1 MSAPHDTADAR
12 LAPRSVPVGQG
23 PKERLG
29 RILLV
34 DDQEQNRD
42 MLARRLERRGYE
54 VICRCDALSVEEDV
68 LTEHVDL
75 VLLDWLMPERSGLE
89 ALIGLRQ
96 RFDVER
102 LPVIVLTALDDSET
116 VAQALEAG
124 ASDYITKPIDMRVLL
139 ARLKVQFDRRAAVH
153 ALDRIRDHL
162 ESTVQTRTQDLLDAN
177 AHLSAEIAEREAAEA
192 RAHRLAR
199 NDTLTG
205 LANRRH
211 FMEEIDRRIAHSDP
225 AVDRFA
231 LLFIDL
237 DRFKPINDVYG
248 HMIGDQV
255 LQCVAQRLTNCLR
268 EDSFAARLG
277 GDEFAVILECTDE
290 RDRIAAAAARIGA
303 EIAAAVPINGLRL
316 AVSASIGIA
325 VFPED
330 GRDAETLLQNG
341 DAAMLRAKSSRNA
354 FRFFDASLD
363 ETLKTRAA
371 LEGEL
376 RMAIPEEKV
385 LPFFQPF
392 LNLVTGEL
400 EGFEVLARWRRA
412 NGMMSPPTEFI
423 GVAEEAGLIDALFW
437 SLLRRACEKALKQP
451 GDFTLAVNISA
462 SQVRDEW
469 FPEKVLRT
477 LNETG
482 FPAARLEVEV
492 TENSMI
498 SDIDR
503 AKRALLS
510 LKNQNVSI
518 ALDDFGTGFS
528 SLSMLRELPIDRVKI
543 DTSFVSRMLTEPS
556 SAAIVDTILA
566 LGRTLNLKVTAEGVE
581 TVEVADRLRALG
593 CVAAQGF
600 LFGAA
605 RELPIYEP
613 EARRH
618 RA

>member
-1 MSAPHDTADAR
+1 MSSPNEPADTRAS
-12 LAPRSVPVGQG
+12 P
-23 PKERLG
+23 RLG

-54 VICRCDALSVEEDV
+54 VLCRADALNVEDEIAVERPDI
-68 LTEHVDL
+68 
-75 VLLDWLMPERSGLE
+75 VLLDWLMPERSGLD
-89 ALIGLRQ
+89 ALIGLRTKC
-96 RFDVER
+96 DAER
-102 LPVIVLTALDDSET
+102 LPIIVLTALDDSET

-124 ASDYITKPIDMRVLL
+124 ANDYITKPIDMRVLM

-153 ALDRIRDHL
+153 ALDRIRDNL
-162 ESTVQTRTQDLLDAN
+162 ESTVQSRTQDLLDAN
-177 AHLSAEIAEREAAEA
+177 ANLSAEIAERQAAES

-199 NDTLTG
+199 HDPLTG

-211 FMEEIDRRIAHSDP
+211 FMEEIDRRIAHCDP
-225 AVDRFA
+225 RSDRFA
-231 LLFIDL
+231 LMFVDL

-248 HMIGDQV
+248 HLVGDQM
-255 LQCVAQRLTNCLR
+255 LQSVASRLAKCLR

-277 GDEFAVILECTDE
+277 GDEFAVLIECGE
-290 RDRIAAAAARIGA
+290 SRDQIAAAAGRVGA
-303 EIAAAVPINGLRL
+303 EISTPVPINGQRL

-330 GRDAETLLQNG
+330 GRDAEALLQNG
-341 DAAMLRAKSSRNA
+341 DAAMLRAKASRNA
-354 FRFFDASLD
+354 FRFFDPSLD
-363 ETLKTRAA
+363 ETLKARAA

-376 RMAIPEEKV
+376 RIAIPEQQV
-385 LPFFQPF
+385 RPYFQP
-392 LNLVTGEL
+392 LINMADGRL
-400 EGFEVLARWRRA
+400 EGFEVLARWKRS
-412 NGMMSPPTEFI
+412 NGVMARPAEFI
-423 GVAEEAGLIDALFW
+423 AVAEEAGLIDDLFW
-437 SLLRRACEKALKQP
+437 VLFRRACEMALQQP
-451 GDFTLAVNISA
+451 GNFKLAVNISA

-510 LKNQNVSI
+510 LKNQNVSV

-528 SLSMLRELPIDRVKI
+528 SLLMLRELPIDRVKI
-543 DTSFVSRMLTEPS
+543 DTSFVSRMMSDPS
-556 SAAIVDTILA
+556 SAAIVESILA
-566 LGRTLNLKVTAEGVE
+566 LGRTLNLAVTAEGVE
-581 TVEVADRLRALG
+581 TTQVAERLRELG
-593 CVAAQGF
+593 CAAAQGF

-605 RELPIYEP
+605 RETPTYEDAP
-613 EARRH
+613 LRQ